1 MVTIQNLTSS
11 LSNLAAAV
19 DNYLGVNS
27 SAVAIRREMAR
38 EEMEFALM
46 DAKRTLDE
54 YDPRIRKEGGN

>member
-19 DNYLGVNS
+19 DNYLGINS

-38 EEMEFALM
+38 EEMEFSLM
-46 DAKRTLDE
+46 EAKRVLDE
-54 YDPRIRKEGGN
+54 YDPRIRKEV